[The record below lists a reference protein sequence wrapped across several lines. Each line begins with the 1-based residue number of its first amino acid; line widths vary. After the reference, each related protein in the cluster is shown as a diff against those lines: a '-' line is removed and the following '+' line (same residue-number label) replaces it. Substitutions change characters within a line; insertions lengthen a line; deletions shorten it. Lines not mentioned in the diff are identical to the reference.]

1 MVYMLPSF
9 NVYIYCFCDTR
20 LHFLYSSGLFLKAIV
35 YSFVVSRVTV
45 VFLLC
50 TLCIYFCISKSVFT
64 CHSEWLWFLL
74 RKLVWNLTAVPLG
87 YCFTCFGGIFFC
99 KVCRL
104 LLYIPRIFLFQFSV
118 FLFGQCCFLLSSAL
132 SDFHYYTGLHTFTF
146 EYERFLFK
154 LSGWSIYISLEC
166 WCHITFY

>member
-1 MVYMLPSF
+1 MLPSF
-9 NVYIYCFCDTR
+9 NVYIYFFCNTR
-20 LHFLYSSGLFLKAIV
+20 LHFLYSSCLFLKALCI
-35 YSFVVSRVTV
+35 
-45 VFLLC
+45 LLWFQERLSI
-50 TLCIYFCISKSVFT
+50 TALHTCIYFYISKSVFA

-87 YCFTCFGGIFFC
+87 YYFTCLGGIFFC

-118 FLFGQCCFLLSSAL
+118 FLFGQCCFLLSSTL

-146 EYERFLFK
+146 EYEGFLFK

-166 WCHITFY
+166 WWHITFY